1 MAQVFSFE
9 FCAISK
15 NNSFTEHLLAT
26 ASFKRMLSDVL
37 ILAMWP
43 KWVHKHLQEVTKSE
57 KPHKDFLILLRVNI
71 LTKFEDYDFN
81 QLHW

>member
-1 MAQVFSFE
+1 
-9 FCAISK
+9 
-15 NNSFTEHLLAT
+15 
-26 ASFKRMLSDVL
+26 MLSDVL

-71 LTKFEDYDFN
+71 LTNFEDYDFN

>member
-26 ASFKRMLSDVL
+26 ASFKKMLSDVL

-43 KWVHKHLQEVTKSE
+43 KWLHNHLQEEAKSE
-57 KPHKDFLILLRVNI
+57 KPHQDLLILLRANI
-71 LTKFEDYDFN
+71 LTNFEDDDFN

>member
-1 MAQVFSFE
+1 MFSFE
-9 FCAISK
+9 FCEISK

-26 ASFKRMLSDVL
+26 ASFKRMLSAVL

-43 KWVHKHLQEVTKSE
+43 KWLHKHFQEVAKSE
-57 KPHKDFLILLRVNI
+57 KPKDFLILLRVNI
-71 LTKFEDYDFN
+71 LTNFEDDDFN